1 MEDIELK
8 SIWEAYDRKIEES
21 RILNLQSWA
30 LNFRAFAALQQHKA
44 EQTLNALAGFKI
56 RAAIIG
62 VVWTLFLGLLVY
74 SNQFSNGYFTVSIS
88 ILFLFNVAAVII
100 YLRQFIMIKQVN
112 YGNSIT
118 DTQQQLSR
126 LESSTVGLRFLWLQT
141 PFYSTFFWS
150 SQWIDYSSIKFW
162 LIPFPIALLF
172 SLLGVYVYRMCTP
185 ENMHLKWVRKL
196 MMAGPE
202 YKSVLKARAFLDEI
216 TEFRKDLS

>member
-1 MEDIELK
+1 MEDLELK

-56 RAAIIG
+56 RAAIVG
-62 VVWTLFLGLLVY
+62 VVWTLFLGILAY
-74 SNQFSNGYFTVSIS
+74 GNQFSNGYFTVSVG

-100 YLRQFIMIKQVN
+100 YLRQYVMIKQVN
-112 YGNSIT
+112 YSNSIT

-126 LESSTVGLRFLWLQT
+126 LESSTVGLRFLWLQA

-150 SQWIDYSSIKFW
+150 SQWIDYSSSKFW

-172 SLLGVYVYRMCTP
+172 SLLGIYLYRVSIP
-185 ENMHLKWVRKL
+185 ENMHIKWVRKL

-216 TEFRKDLS
+216 EEFRRDLS